1 MGRDRAEIR
10 RNGPY
15 APLSATYAD
24 DDAIAMLDEIED
36 DRTELLFV
44 RSLAFC
50 ARDPALNGF
59 VSAVALR
66 TGRVLRRKPRKVKDP
81 ATKATTEQDVIWHA
95 EQLVKLGLWTAETDG
110 YRIAKWSK
118 WNRTAE
124 EIEAARKR
132 DAARKAR
139 GTEHDTD

>member
-1 MGRDRAEIR
+1 MGRDPLTIR

-24 DDAIAMLDEIED
+24 DDAIATLDEAED

-44 RSLAFC
+44 RALAFC
-50 ARDPALNGF
+50 ARDPQLEGF

-66 TGRVLRRKPRKVKDP
+66 TGRVLRRQPVKVKTAP
-81 ATKATTEQDVIWHA
+81 KETQVRDVIWHA
-95 EQLVKLGLWTAETDG
+95 NELVKLGLWEVVPDG
-110 YRIAKWSK
+110 YRITKWSK
-118 WNRTAE
+118 WNRTAT

-132 DAARKAR
+132 DAARKSG
-139 GTEHDTD
+139 GTEHADQ

>member
-1 MGRDRAEIR
+1 MARDPVTVR

-24 DDAIAMLDEIED
+24 DDAIATLDEAED

-44 RSLAFC
+44 RALAYC
-50 ARDPALNGF
+50 ARDPNLNGF

-66 TGRVLRRKPRKVKDP
+66 TGRVLRRRTRKVKDP
-81 ATKATTEQDVIWHA
+81 STKATTEQDVIWHA

-110 YRIAKWSK
+110 YRITKWSK
-118 WNRTAE
+118 WNRTPD
-124 EIEAARKR
+124 EIGAARKR
-132 DAARKAR
+132 DAARKAG
-139 GTEHDTD
+139 GT